1 MGYSAFLLLILFN
14 ANSLLE
20 QVAGVS
26 PLTKHRL
33 IYQGKFLNQN
43 RNSDTHHR
51 VNTGLPY
58 DQVFFA
64 LPSSQFIFKV
74 SKPLFHT
81 KINIAMHCIKQFNQ
95 QERVC
100 PSLLNTT
107 VKSSDLI
114 VYNRS
119 THSATCT

>member
-20 QVAGVS
+20 QVAPVPS
-26 PLTKHRL
+26 LTKHRL

-43 RNSDTHHR
+43 RNSDTQHR

-58 DQVFFA
+58 DQLLFS

-74 SKPLFHT
+74 SKPLSHT
-81 KINIAMHCIKQFNQ
+81 KINIAMHGIEQFNQ

-100 PSLLNTT
+100 PSLLN
-107 VKSSDLI
+107 I

-119 THSATCT
+119 SQSATCM